1 MQHVL
6 AVASATL
13 LLAGGAEA
21 AFLGGAAVRAP
32 RGASV
37 PRAELAMQAVDQ
49 ATGQAAVEFGLDVAG
64 QKYGTGRAV
73 PMPAMGGLNDQ
84 QVAAV
89 LSYVRM
95 EFGESAPEIS
105 AEFVK
110 KIRAKTA
117 GRVKPW
123 TAEELH

>member
-1 MQHVL
+1 MYNMACMACHQPEGKGLPGVYPP
-6 AVASATL
+6 
-13 LLAGGAEA
+13 LAGSEWVSDDPERLVKVILHG
-21 AFLGGAAVRAP
+21 
-32 RGASV
+32 
-37 PRAELAMQAVDQ
+37 LA
-49 ATGQAAVEFGLDVAG
+49 GPISVAG

-89 LSYVRM
+89 LSYVRR

-105 AEFVK
+105 ADFVK

-117 GRVKPW
+117 DRVKPW